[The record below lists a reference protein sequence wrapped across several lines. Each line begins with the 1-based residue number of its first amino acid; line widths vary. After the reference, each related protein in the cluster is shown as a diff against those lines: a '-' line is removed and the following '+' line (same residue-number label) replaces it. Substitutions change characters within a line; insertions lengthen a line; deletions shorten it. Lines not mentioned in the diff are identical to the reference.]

1 MKHDSFR
8 EPEDDTYQRISPEKS
23 SHAYEIDQPERIAK
37 CTVSF
42 SEAYYGPSIVRRAKA
57 RF

>member
-1 MKHDSFR
+1 MKHDSFL

-23 SHAYEIDQPERIAK
+23 SHAYEIDRPERIAE

-57 RF
+57 